1 MFPPICCLHVCDGD
15 RLYGHLIKHETR
27 CPTLCNEQGENIQED
42 IQLGNQLLA
51 EDKELNID
59 TASESTLSERS
70 TGVETMN
77 GKIKEINPEPDMQK
91 ALNTTI
97 NATTSPDAPLDENDE
112 TWYWVLRGLVGVIIV
127 FGNALIIYLIAT
139 RRSLHSTTNWLTLSL
154 ATADFLI
161 GIAVVPS
168 SYFCAFKLV
177 TSCDV
182 VLVSI
187 LNFIFLFVS
196 VGNLCVITVDRYV
209 AVRMP
214 YKYYVLK
221 TRRARRWM
229 IGMAWGLPG
238 VVSCLPLTWQHL
250 APDFLIKVERVFYTI
265 QITAFTIMPC
275 AAMLLAYALIY
286 YTTWRQSHSI
296 RAQSQLDLSQMRE
309 EQRRKRLRR
318 DGRASIR
325 VYGLIVLLFVV
336 CWSLSA
342 YRYFRFLFGYGLPP
356 LFVIDISRLLILLNS
371 AVNPLV
377 YSFFKRDIRAELVLG
392 IMDLLGR
399 GVSSH
404 GRVSVSIPEPSSPL
418 EKETV
423 A

>member
-1 MFPPICCLHVCDGD
+1 
-15 RLYGHLIKHETR
+15 
-27 CPTLCNEQGENIQED
+27 
-42 IQLGNQLLA
+42 
-51 EDKELNID
+51 
-59 TASESTLSERS
+59 
-70 TGVETMN
+70 
-77 GKIKEINPEPDMQK
+77 
-91 ALNTTI
+91 
-97 NATTSPDAPLDENDE
+97 
-112 TWYWVLRGLVGVIIV
+112 YWVLRGLVGVIIV

-238 VVSCLPLTWQHL
+238 VVSCLPLTWQH
-250 APDFLIKVERVFYTI
+250 
-265 QITAFTIMPC
+265 
-275 AAMLLAYALIY
+275 
-286 YTTWRQSHSI
+286 
-296 RAQSQLDLSQMRE
+296 
-309 EQRRKRLRR
+309 
-318 DGRASIR
+318 
-325 VYGLIVLLFVV
+325 
-336 CWSLSA
+336 
-342 YRYFRFLFGYGLPP
+342 
-356 LFVIDISRLLILLNS
+356 
-371 AVNPLV
+371 
-377 YSFFKRDIRAELVLG
+377 
-392 IMDLLGR
+392 
-399 GVSSH
+399 
-404 GRVSVSIPEPSSPL
+404 
-418 EKETV
+418 
-423 A
+423 